1 MKSRSYYRKILMIPF
16 NEKAIKPVLIAAVLF
31 TLTSQLVIMI
41 ESAATM
47 DIYLMP
53 E

>member
-1 MKSRSYYRKILMIPF
+1 MTQF
-16 NEKAIKPVLIAAVLF
+16 NKKALKPVLIAAVLF
-31 TLTSQLVIMI
+31 TLTSQLVIMF

-47 DIYLMP
+47 EIYLMP